1 MKKWYLCTVLR
12 KQYVEQ
18 LKYKNMAKYNI
29 TVKANRAAS
38 CNGTRFTK
46 DIPFPTT
53 VINGNMDDVA
63 NHINKM
69 LTGIYNMNRISL
81 QGVRFPKTT
90 HAYKSNIEDIY
101 AIGYGFVTV
110 TNLYSGD
117 YIETVRY
124 EFSAERIV

>member
-1 MKKWYLCTVLR
+1 MKKSYLCTVLR

-29 TVKANRAAS
+29 TVKANSDAI

-81 QGVRFPKTT
+81 QGVRFPKTMY
-90 HAYKSNIEDIY
+90 AYKSNIADIY

-110 TNLYSGD
+110 TNSYNGD

-124 EFSAERIV
+124 EFTAERIG